1 MAVNRQD
8 REVSAH
14 GRGVRPT
21 PDSQKREITNAGT
34 HPPHNRHDLRAL
46 PAGSQFRPRGK
57 ARRTARVTPV
67 MGRAVVSYDEQA
79 IEPSAIERMI
89 ADAGYPATASPADDG
104 AAEEA
109 V

>member
-1 MAVNRQD
+1 
-8 REVSAH
+8 
-14 GRGVRPT
+14 
-21 PDSQKREITNAGT
+21 
-34 HPPHNRHDLRAL
+34 
-46 PAGSQFRPRGK
+46 
-57 ARRTARVTPV
+57 